1 VVAAGRRVAVR
12 PEGPLAEVRD
22 DGDDE
27 FAGSWYSSCPRRSS
41 ATASGR
47 TRGVPPMGSV
57 ASSAIVISG
66 TSVRGG
72 VAPVP
77 QYRGSF

>member
-27 FAGSWYSSCPRRSS
+27 FAGSWYSSAPTRSS
-41 ATASGR
+41 AKASGR
-47 TRGVPPMGSV
+47 TRNMPPMRPV
-57 ASSAIVISG
+57 ASSAIVITGISA
-66 TSVRGG
+66 RGG

>member
-1 VVAAGRRVAVR
+1 VVRREVAL
-12 PEGPLAEVRD
+12 PEVRD

-27 FAGSWYSSCPRRSS
+27 FAGLSYSSVPTRSS

-47 TRGVPPMGSV
+47 TRGVRPMRSV
-57 ASSAIVISG
+57 ASSAIVITGISA
-66 TSVRGG
+66 RGG

>member
-27 FAGSWYSSCPRRSS
+27 FAGSWDSSVPTRSS
-41 ATASGR
+41 ATASIR
-47 TRGVPPMGSV
+47 TRGVPPLGAV
-57 ASSAIVISG
+57 ASSAIDISG
-66 TSVRGG
+66 TSARGG

-77 QYRGSF
+77 QYRRSF